1 MKQSLGG
8 GQPTSSLQRTCRWP
22 GNLVSDKLG
31 KEDMVDRSE
40 YMVDKEDIVD
50 KEGLDMVD
58 KEDTGPTIYRQDTR
72 VGWIYKEEIKDKIQ
86 AIWGKVALESMCKLI
101 SEAIAVPEPSK
112 CPPCHLNAPHLLLLS
127 PHPPPFYDRLNLDN
141 KPVGRH

>member
-1 MKQSLGG
+1 MTLELMKQSLGG

-40 YMVDKEDIVD
+40 YMVDKEDMGDNEEI
-50 KEGLDMVD
+50 VD

-72 VGWIYKEEIKDKIQ
+72 VG
-86 AIWGKVALESMCKLI
+86 
-101 SEAIAVPEPSK
+101 
-112 CPPCHLNAPHLLLLS
+112 
-127 PHPPPFYDRLNLDN
+127 
-141 KPVGRH
+141 